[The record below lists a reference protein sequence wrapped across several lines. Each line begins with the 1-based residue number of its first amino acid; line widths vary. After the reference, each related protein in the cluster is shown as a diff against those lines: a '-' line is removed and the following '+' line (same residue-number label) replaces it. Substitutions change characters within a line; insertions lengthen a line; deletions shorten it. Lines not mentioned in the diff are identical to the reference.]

1 MSKNMTQDVFFGV
14 KKTEKFF
21 LDKEKTQFIEYK
33 KLNEGER
40 IEFQDKISGKV
51 TMDNVTQK
59 AEIESKAGSDRRS
72 LVNLAVIAFKV
83 LVKEEDIVEVSDM
96 SRWAELYEKMDG
108 DLAQELYDR
117 IAEFNGFKKK

>member
-1 MSKNMTQDVFFGV
+1 MTQDVFFGV

>member
-1 MSKNMTQDVFFGV
+1 MAQDVFFGV

-21 LDKEKTQFIEYK
+21 LDIAKTQFIEYK

-59 AEIESKAGSDRRS
+59 AEIESKTGSDRRS

>member
-1 MSKNMTQDVFFGV
+1 MAQDVFFGV

-21 LDKEKTQFIEYK
+21 LDIEKTQYIEYK

-40 IEFQDKISGKV
+40 IAFQDAISGKV
-51 TMDNVTQK
+51 TMDQSTGK
-59 AEIESKAGSDRRS
+59 AEIESKTGSDRKA
-72 LVNLAVIAFKV
+72 LINLAVISFKV

-96 SRWAELYEKMDG
+96 SRWSELYEKMDG
-108 DLAQELYDR
+108 DLAQKLYDS